1 MYNLIPPT
9 EGVGRLKEDEQH
21 IFKIKVNSNGHP
33 SKADYLFN
41 LNILGYEFIKFGYG
55 NSP

>member
-21 IFKIKVNSNGHP
+21 IF
-33 SKADYLFN
+33 
-41 LNILGYEFIKFGYG
+41 
-55 NSP
+55 